1 LSYCAPIRTPPL
13 SDTNWGEIQIGQNHS
28 LRAALGCVR
37 KSDIDHLHAEAKI
50 MPVKD
55 HCEMLS
61 QQFLLNSTKP
71 NHPNHID
78 IMAPAPTRIMKEAL
92 LTRFGGDVRPL
103 APQGVIDELNYK
115 EGLKTIHTK
124 SVEETIRRQGPNPV
138 LGIPAPKINDSE
150 KTLPR
155 KTRSTL
161 AQLRS
166 GHSTFLNNFLAKINP
181 TKYVDSCPKCGQS
194 PHNTPHL
201 FNCPADPTS
210 FTPRI
215 LWEDPPAAAA
225 FLGLEMNQE
234 AGQLDDND

>member
-1 LSYCAPIRTPPL
+1 
-13 SDTNWGEIQIGQNHS
+13 
-28 LRAALGCVR
+28 
-37 KSDIDHLHAEAKI
+37 
-50 MPVKD
+50 M
-55 HCEMLS
+55 
-61 QQFLLNSTKP
+61 
-71 NHPNHID
+71 
-78 IMAPAPTRIMKEAL
+78 
-92 LTRFGGDVRPL
+92 
-103 APQGVIDELNYK
+103 
-115 EGLKTIHTK
+115 
-124 SVEETIRRQGPNPV
+124 EETIRRQGPNPV

-166 GHSTFLNNFLAKINP
+166 GHSTFLNNFLAKINS